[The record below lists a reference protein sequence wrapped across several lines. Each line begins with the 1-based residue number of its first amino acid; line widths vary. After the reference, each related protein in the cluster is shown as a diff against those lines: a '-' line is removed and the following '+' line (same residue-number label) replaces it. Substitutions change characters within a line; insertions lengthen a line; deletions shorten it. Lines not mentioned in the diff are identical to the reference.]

1 MAKSKKR
8 PNKSGD
14 VDAGA
19 APSKQ
24 PASKKAT
31 SKKPTAQAKPASGVP
46 PSLLAAAAAIGAH
59 NAGAA
64 PALAGRKTG
73 APVLL
78 SNSLSQPSASDFSA
92 GAAPAHLSNQRT

>member
-8 PNKSGD
+8 TNKSGD
-14 VDAGA
+14 ADAGA
-19 APSKQ
+19 APSKG

-31 SKKPTAQAKPASGVP
+31 SKKQAAETKTASGVP
-46 PSLLAAAAAIGAH
+46 PSLLAVAAAIGAH

-64 PALAGRKTG
+64 PALAGRPTG

-78 SNSLSQPSASDFSA
+78 SNSLSQPTASDFSA

>member
-1 MAKSKKR
+1 MVKSKKR
-8 PNKSGD
+8 TSKSGD

-19 APSKQ
+19 APSKP

-31 SKKPTAQAKPASGVP
+31 SKEKVAQAKLASGVP
-46 PSLLAAAAAIGAH
+46 PLAVAAAIGAH
-59 NAGAA
+59 NGGAA
-64 PALAGRKTG
+64 PALAGRPTG

-78 SNSLSQPSASDFSA
+78 SNSLSQPTASDFSA